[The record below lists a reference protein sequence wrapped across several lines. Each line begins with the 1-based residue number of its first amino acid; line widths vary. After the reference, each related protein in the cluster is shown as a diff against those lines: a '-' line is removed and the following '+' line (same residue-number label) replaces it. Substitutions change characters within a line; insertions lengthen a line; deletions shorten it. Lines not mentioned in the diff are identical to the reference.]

1 MRELSPI
8 EVAFDGF
15 VITTDRSKMD
25 VVAIHEFLSTQSGW
39 SLGISLERV

>member
-8 EVAFDGF
+8 EVACDEF